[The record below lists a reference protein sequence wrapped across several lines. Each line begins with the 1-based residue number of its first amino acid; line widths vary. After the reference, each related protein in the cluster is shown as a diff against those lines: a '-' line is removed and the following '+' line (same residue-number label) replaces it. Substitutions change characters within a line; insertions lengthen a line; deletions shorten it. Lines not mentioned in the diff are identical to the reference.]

1 MTRLRL
7 KIEGRPKQL
16 TMDSFSDVIKQ
27 SRLILRELDRAVT
40 REKRGT
46 LEWVVSELGVSS
58 LYIEAESRVVRGEED
73 FAEQIA
79 SKFVEG
85 ISKICQDVAT
95 PPLFSVDSV
104 NGLLRIVRILKRSGD
119 QFLNVSLPDL
129 EKRALLMA
137 DSEPRLVAL
146 RGVSRK
152 VLGAVEGRLE
162 LVSIHR
168 PYRRFNV
175 YHSITDKAIK
185 CTLPE
190 EMEQTVIQSLGKR
203 VAVSGTV
210 AYNTLG
216 EPLNVEVSRIRPLSE
231 REALPSIDDVLGIA
245 PDFTGDLSTEDYLRS
260 LRVG

>member
-7 KIEGRPKQL
+7 KIEGRPKQMS
-16 TMDSFSDVIKQ
+16 MDSFSDVIKQ
-27 SRLILRELDRAVT
+27 SGQILRELDRAVT

-46 LEWVVSELGVSS
+46 LEWVVSELGMSS
-58 LYIEAESRVVRGEED
+58 LYIETQSTVVRGDED
-73 FAEQIA
+73 FAEQVA

-85 ISKICQDVAT
+85 VSKIRRDVAT

-104 NGLLRIVRILKRSGD
+104 NGLLKIVRILKRGGD
-119 QFLNVSLPDL
+119 QCLNISLPDL
-129 EKRALLMA
+129 EKKAMLTA
-137 DSEPRLVAL
+137 DSEPNLIAL

-152 VLGAVEGRLE
+152 VLGAVEGRIE

-175 YHSITDKAIK
+175 YHSISNKAVK

-190 EMEQTVIQSLGKR
+190 ELERRVIDSLGKR
-203 VAVSGTV
+203 VSVTGTV

-216 EPLNVEVSRIRPLSE
+216 EPLSVEVRKIRVLKE
-231 REALPSIDDVLGIA
+231 RASLPSIEDVLGLA
-245 PDFTGDLSTEDYLRS
+245 PDFTDDLSTEEYLRS
-260 LRVG
+260 IRVG